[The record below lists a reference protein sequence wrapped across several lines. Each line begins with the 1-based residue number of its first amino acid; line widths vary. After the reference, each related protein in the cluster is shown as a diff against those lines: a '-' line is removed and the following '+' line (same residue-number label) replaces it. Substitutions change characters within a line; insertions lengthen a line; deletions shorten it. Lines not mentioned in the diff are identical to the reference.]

1 MIALL
6 SMVYIIS
13 SKISPTPFSR
23 GSGKSALLYIL
34 LFLLVLGTAHH
45 AAARMDQTLTGT
57 RPMGMA
63 GAFLTVGGDGNSI
76 VWNPAAM
83 PFVRHQDLGFSYH
96 VPADM
101 LDIAEHNL
109 SYLFAITDRHAVG
122 VDWFRTG
129 FDDEEYEFGENRFS
143 LAYGYNVYKS
153 LSFGVSLK
161 YLTQTQ
167 TLDKADSFKAS
178 GTGLDLGIMYSPIEK
193 LRLGITAL
201 DAADT
206 WMKFS
211 QGGRDKIYSR
221 TLRYGASYQ
230 PIRSLTIAADYDA
243 GLHVGAEYWFA
254 NTVAVRGGVY
264 NNFETGDGIRYA
276 AGGSFKY
283 RVLQLD
289 YAFNT
294 HPMLPDTHRVSMS
307 LAFELTP
314 TLVKIEEIETQP
326 VFATL
331 YRQYSTDP
339 IGKVTLRNKR
349 SKPLPVTV
357 SVFIPE
363 YMEAP
368 TEIAQDVVLIG
379 QVGDELTFADPI
391 AIKPVLSD
399 TSLTVEQNTQT
410 QAEITVTYEYLNRT
424 HTVRKNGMVTI
435 YRPGILPL
443 GDSVA
448 PIAAL
453 IDPFDPAVENFAREI
468 VSRYGGQ
475 QRMKLIN
482 KKISQ
487 AMQLYNALNGI
498 GVKYVPD
505 PDNPYGMTEIDSVKY
520 PQTILALNGTKTGD
534 CDDESA
540 LYAALLES
548 VGIRTQLVG
557 TPGHVY
563 VMFDSGIHKRKAAM
577 LSLPEDRYVNLR
589 GSSNAWIPIEITR
602 FGNPDDSSFPKAWDE
617 GLREY
622 HQWMETDQV
631 EVVDVHRAWNT
642 GYNYSH
648 PPGKAP
654 EVDMPPRTKVD
665 PIIQT
670 DIVAVQRERYTYLAA
685 LEQRVNEH
693 PEDMATA
700 NKLAVTLAFWKRY
713 DQAIQRINEVLDQHP
728 DNATALNNLGNI
740 YTMQGKISE
749 AQVAYRRA
757 SEADSVDPG
766 IQLNE
771 GLAHKVKGNDKQ
783 ADEMITSAIQ
793 SAGGAMEAEDLL
805 GISSTADIRGEAT
818 RMVANQIRILISN
831 LAGEGDSM
839 IKLTRASESIDQEE
853 QEFYLYWK
861 E

>member
-1 MIALL
+1 M
-6 SMVYIIS
+6 
-13 SKISPTPFSR
+13 
-23 GSGKSALLYIL
+23 GSI
-34 LFLLVLGTAHH
+34 HH
-45 AAARMDQTLTGT
+45 VSARMDQTLTGT

-109 SYLFAITDRHAVG
+109 SYLFAITDRHAAG
-122 VDWFRTG
+122 MDWFRTG
-129 FDDEEYEFGENRFS
+129 FDDEEYEFGEDRFS
-143 LAYGYNVYKS
+143 FAYGYNVYKS

-161 YLTQTQ
+161 YLTQKQ
-167 TLDKADSFKAS
+167 TLDNVDSFNAS
-178 GTGLDLGIMYSPIEK
+178 GMGVDLGIMYSPVEK
-193 LRLGITAL
+193 LRIGMAAL
-201 DAADT
+201 DASDT

-211 QGGRDKIYSR
+211 RGQRDKIYSR

-230 PIRSLTIAADYDA
+230 PMQPLTLAADYDS
-243 GLHVGAEYWFA
+243 GLHVGAEYWLA
-254 NTVAVRGGVY
+254 NTVAVRGGIY
-264 NNFETGDGIRYA
+264 NNFQTDDGIRYA
-276 AGGSFKY
+276 AGGSLKY
-283 RVLQLD
+283 RFLQVD

-294 HPMLPDTHRVSMS
+294 HPMLPDTHRISMS
-307 LAFELTP
+307 LAFELAP

-331 YRQYSTDP
+331 YRRYSTEP
-339 IGKVTLRNKR
+339 MGKVTLRNKR
-349 SKPLPVTV
+349 NEPLPVTV
-357 SVFIPE
+357 SVFMPE

-368 TEIAQDVVLIG
+368 TEIAQDVVLMG
-379 QVGDELTFADPI
+379 QTGDELTFTDPI

-399 TSLTVEQNTQT
+399 TSMTVEQNTQT

-424 HTVRKNGMVTI
+424 HTVRKSGMVTI

-453 IDPFDPAVENFAREI
+453 IDPFDPAVENFAREV

-475 QRMKLIN
+475 QRMYLIN

-487 AMQLYNALNGI
+487 AIQLYSALNGI

-505 PDNPYGMTEIDSVKY
+505 PDNPYGTTNIDSVKY
-520 PQTILALNGTKTGD
+520 PQTLLDLKGTRTGD
-534 CDDESA
+534 CDDETA

-548 VGIRTQLVG
+548 VGIKTQLVG

-563 VMFDSGIHKRKAAM
+563 VMFDTGIHKRKAVM
-577 LSLPEDRYVNLR
+577 LSLPEDQYVSLR
-589 GSSNAWIPIEITR
+589 GSSNVWIPIETTR
-602 FGNPDDSSFPKAWDE
+602 FGNSDDSSFLKAWNE

-622 HQWMETDQV
+622 HQWLKTDQV

-642 GYNYSH
+642 GYNYNH
-648 PPGKAP
+648 PPGEAP

-665 PIIQT
+665 PPIQA
-670 DIVAVQRERYTYLAA
+670 DIVAVQRQRYTYLAA
-685 LEQRVNEH
+685 LEKKVNEN
-693 PEDMATA
+693 PQEIADA

-713 DQAIQRINEVLDQHP
+713 DQAIQRINEILDRHP
-728 DNATALNNLGNI
+728 NNATALNNLGNI
-740 YTMQGKISE
+740 YTMQGKVSE
-749 AQVAYRRA
+749 AQMAYGRA
-757 SEADSVDPG
+757 RESDSADPG

-771 GLAHKVKGNDKQ
+771 GIAHKTGGDDEP
-783 ADEMITSAIQ
+783 ADRILTIAIQ
-793 SAGGAMEAEDLL
+793 NAGGAEEAEDLL
-805 GISSTADIRGEAT
+805 GIPSASDMRGEAT
-818 RMVANQIRILISN
+818 RMVANQIRLLISN
-831 LAGEGDSM
+831 LAGEGGAV
-839 IKLTRASESIDQEE
+839 KLTRASEAIDQGE

>member
-1 MIALL
+1 
-6 SMVYIIS
+6 
-13 SKISPTPFSR
+13 
-23 GSGKSALLYIL
+23 
-34 LFLLVLGTAHH
+34 
-45 AAARMDQTLTGT
+45 MDQTLTGT

-96 VPADM
+96 LPSDL

-109 SYLFAITDRHAVG
+109 SYLFAVTDRHALG

-129 FDDEEYEFGENRFS
+129 FDDEEYEFGEDRF
-143 LAYGYNVYKS
+143 LFAYGYNIYKS
-153 LSFGVSLK
+153 LSLGASLK

-167 TLDKADSFKAS
+167 TLDKTDSFNA
-178 GTGLDLGIMYSPIEK
+178 TGVGVDLGIICSPVEK
-193 LRLGITAL
+193 LRLGVAAL
-201 DAADT
+201 DATDT

-211 QGGRDKIYSR
+211 QGKRDKIYSR
-221 TLRYGASYQ
+221 MLRYGASCQ
-230 PIRSLTIAADYDA
+230 PLQPLTLAVDYDT
-243 GLHVGAEYWFA
+243 GLHAGAEYWFA
-254 NTVAVRGGVY
+254 NTLALRGGIY
-264 NNFETGDGIRYA
+264 NNFQSDDGIRYA
-276 AGGSFKY
+276 AGGSLKY
-283 RVLQLD
+283 RILQLD

-294 HPMLPDTHRVSMS
+294 HPMLPDTHRISMS

-314 TLVKIEEIETQP
+314 SLVKIEDIETQP
-326 VFATL
+326 VFASL
-331 YRQYSTDP
+331 YRQYATEP

-349 SKPLPVTV
+349 DKPLPVTV
-357 SVFIPE
+357 SVFLPE

-379 QVGDELTFADPI
+379 QKGDELTFADPI
-391 AIKPVLSD
+391 SIKPVLSD
-399 TSLTVEQNTQT
+399 TSLAVEQNTQT
-410 QAEITVTYEYLNRT
+410 QAEITVSYEYLNRT
-424 HTVRKNGMVTI
+424 RTVRKSGLVTL

-468 VSRYGGQ
+468 ISRYGGQ
-475 QRMKLIN
+475 QRMQLVN
-482 KKISQ
+482 KNISR

-505 PDNPYGMTEIDSVKY
+505 PDNPYGTTNIDSVKY
-520 PQTILALNGTKTGD
+520 PRAILDLNGTKTGD

-548 VGIRTQLVG
+548 VGIRSQLVG

-563 VMFDSGIHKRKAAM
+563 VMFDTGIHKRKAAM
-577 LSLPEDRYVNLR
+577 LSLSEDRYIGLR
-589 GSSNAWIPIEITR
+589 GSSNVWIPIETTR
-602 FGNPDDSSFPKAWDE
+602 FGNLDDSSFLKAWDE

-622 HQWMETDQV
+622 HEWMKTDQV

-648 PPGKAP
+648 PPGP
-654 EVDMPPRTKVD
+654 TPDVDMAPRTKVD
-665 PIIQT
+665 PPIQA
-670 DIVAVQRERYTYLAA
+670 DIVAVQRERYAYLAA
-685 LEQRVNEH
+685 LEKHVDKH
-693 PEDMATA
+693 PEAVVEA
-700 NKLAVTLAFWKRY
+700 NKLAATLAFWKRY
-713 DQAIQRINEVLDQHP
+713 DQAVQRINGILDLNP
-728 DNATALNNLGNI
+728 GNATALNNLGNI
-740 YTMQGKISE
+740 YTMQGKTGE

-757 SEADSVDPG
+757 QEADNTDPG

-771 GLAHKVKGNDKQ
+771 GLARKTDGDDEQ
-783 ADEMITSAIQ
+783 ADRILAAAIQ
-793 SAGGAMEAEDLL
+793 SAGGAEEAQDLL
-805 GISSTADIRGEAT
+805 GIPPTGDMRGEAT
-818 RMVANQIRILISN
+818 RMVANQIRLLINN
-831 LAGEGDSM
+831 LAGEGGGV
-839 IKLTRASESIDQEE
+839 IKLPRAAEVVDQGE
-853 QEFYLYWK
+853 QEFYLYWR

>member
-1 MIALL
+1 VKRTLLSAALL
-6 SMVYIIS
+6 W
-13 SKISPTPFSR
+13 
-23 GSGKSALLYIL
+23 IL
-34 LFLLVLGTAHH
+34 LFLLALGIPYNAL
-45 AAARMDQTLTGT
+45 ARMDQTLTGT

-96 VPADM
+96 VPSDL
-101 LDIAEHNL
+101 LDISEHNL
-109 SYLFAITDRHAVG
+109 SYLFAITDRHALG

-129 FDDEEYEFGENRFS
+129 FDDQEFGFSEDRF
-143 LAYGYNVYKS
+143 LFAYGYNIYKS
-153 LSFGVSLK
+153 LSLGASLK
-161 YLTQTQ
+161 YLTQNQ
-167 TLDKADSFKAS
+167 TLDNIDSFDAA
-178 GTGLDLGIMYSPIEK
+178 GVGLDLGIMYSPIEK

-201 DAADT
+201 DATDT

-211 QGGRDKIYSR
+211 QGKRDKIYSR
-221 TLRYGASYQ
+221 TLRYGASCQ
-230 PIRSLTIAADYDA
+230 PFQPLTLAVDYDT
-243 GLHVGAEYWFA
+243 GLHAGAEYWFA
-254 NTVAVRGGVY
+254 NTLALRGGVY
-264 NNFETGDGIRYA
+264 NNFQDDDGIRYA
-276 AGGSFKY
+276 AGGSLKY

-294 HPMLPDTHRVSMS
+294 HPMLPDTHRISMS

-314 TLVKIEEIETQP
+314 SLVKIEAIETQP

-331 YRQYSTDP
+331 YRQYATKP

-349 SKPLPVTV
+349 EKPLPVTV
-357 SVFIPE
+357 SVFLPE

-368 TEIAQDVVLIG
+368 TEIAQDIVLMG
-379 QVGDELTFADPI
+379 QKGDELTFTDPI
-391 AIKPVLSD
+391 AIKPVLND
-399 TSLTVEQNTQT
+399 ASLAVEQNTQT
-410 QAEITVTYEYLNRT
+410 QAEISVTYEYLNRT
-424 HTVRKNGMVTI
+424 RTVRKSGMVTI

-453 IDPFDPAVENFAREI
+453 IDHFDPAVENFAREV

-475 QRMKLIN
+475 QRMQLVN
-482 KKISQ
+482 KRISQ

-505 PDNPYGMTEIDSVKY
+505 PDNPYGSTSIDSVKY
-520 PQTILALNGTKTGD
+520 PRAILDLKNAKTGD
-534 CDDESA
+534 CDDETA

-548 VGIRTQLVG
+548 VGIKTQLVG

-563 VMFDSGIHKRKAAM
+563 VMFDTGIHKRKAAM
-577 LSLPEDRYVNLR
+577 LSLSEDRYVTLR
-589 GSSNAWIPIEITR
+589 GSSNVWIPIETTR
-602 FGNPDDSSFPKAWDE
+602 FGNAEDSGFPKAWDE

-622 HQWMETDQV
+622 HQWMKTNQV

-642 GYNYSH
+642 GYNYNH
-648 PPGKAP
+648 PPGEIP
-654 EVDMPPRTKVD
+654 EVDVPPRTKVD
-665 PIIQT
+665 PSIQT
-670 DIVAVQRERYTYLAA
+670 DIVAVQRERFAYLAS
-685 LEQRVNEH
+685 LEKRVDEN
-693 PEDMATA
+693 PKGTIAA

-713 DQAIQRINEVLDQHP
+713 DQAIQRINEILDQSP
-728 DNATALNNLGNI
+728 ENATALNNLGNI

-757 SEADSVDPG
+757 QEADSSDPG

-771 GLAHKVKGNDKQ
+771 GLARKTSGDDEQ
-783 ADEMITSAIQ
+783 ADRILASAIQ
-793 SAGGAMEAEDLL
+793 SAGGAAEAQELL
-805 GISSTADIRGEAT
+805 GMSLASDMRGEAT
-818 RMVANQIRILISN
+818 RMVANQIRLLIDN
-831 LAGEGDSM
+831 LAGGGGGV
-839 IKLTRASESIDQEE
+839 IKLPRASEAVDQGE

-861 E
+861 DDEID